1 MYIRGIERSEVVGF
15 YVFICR
21 YAHMQR
27 RAGAC
32 FDKDENSVGMSHPRQ
47 KHYWKSLIYSR
58 KYSPN

>member
-32 FDKDENSVGMSHPRQ
+32 FDKDENSVGMSHPNTA
-47 KHYWKSLIYSR
+47 YG
-58 KYSPN
+58 